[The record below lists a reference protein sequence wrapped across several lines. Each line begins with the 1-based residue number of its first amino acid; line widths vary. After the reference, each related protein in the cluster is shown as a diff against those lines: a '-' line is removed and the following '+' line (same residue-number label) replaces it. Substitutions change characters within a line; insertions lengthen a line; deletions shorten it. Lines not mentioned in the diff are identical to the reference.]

1 MVEWYLLA
9 IGAAIILSGLYVIGM
24 LLYRPLRLL
33 IGLLACLVTGTVLLA
48 ILNFVLGFVDM
59 HVAFNPFTVLIAGM
73 LQIPGLVLLV
83 LLTVWFA

>member
-1 MVEWYLLA
+1 MMEWFLLVM
-9 IGAAIILSGLYVIGM
+9 GLAIILLGLYVIGV

-59 HVAFNPFTVLIAGM
+59 HVAFNPFTVLIAGI
-73 LQIPGLVLLV
+73 LQIPGLVMLV
-83 LLTVWFA
+83 LLTLWFV